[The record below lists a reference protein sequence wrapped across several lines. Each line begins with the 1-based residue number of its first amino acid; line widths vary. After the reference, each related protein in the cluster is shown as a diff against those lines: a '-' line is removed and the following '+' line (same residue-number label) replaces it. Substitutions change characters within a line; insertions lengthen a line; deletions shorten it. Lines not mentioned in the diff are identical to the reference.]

1 MSLAA
6 RLRAVQEDLARAARE
21 AGRDPT
27 TVALVAVSKY
37 HPAVAV
43 CEAYD
48 AGVRDFG
55 ENLAQELHEKARQV
69 ARSGRTPRWH
79 FIGRLQRNKV
89 KTVLEHAHLVHTV
102 DRWELAEAL
111 SRRAGVGQPLG
122 VLVQVNIGEEPQKGG
137 VAPAEAVAFARRVG
151 TLPGLALR
159 GLMAVPPADTNAR
172 PHFEAVAALS
182 RALRA
187 TPEGAQA
194 TELSMGMSHDF
205 REAVHCGATMV
216 RVGTAI
222 FGVRSHPGEHS

>member
-1 MSLAA
+1 MSLAV
-6 RLRAVQEDLARAARE
+6 RLMAVRDDLARAARE
-21 AGRDPT
+21 AGRDPG
-27 TVALVAVSKY
+27 TVSLIAVSKY
-37 HPAVAV
+37 HPAEAV

-55 ENLAQELHEKARQV
+55 ENLPQELQQKAQQV
-69 ARSGRTPRWH
+69 AQTGRTPRWH

-102 DRWELAEAL
+102 DRWELAQAL
-111 SRRAGVGQPLG
+111 TRRVGEGEPRG

-137 VAPAEAVAFARRVG
+137 VAPGEALAFARRVAV
-151 TLPGLALR
+151 LPGLSLR
-159 GLMAVPPADTNAR
+159 GLMTVPPAGVDAR
-172 PHFEAVAALS
+172 PHFEALAALS

-187 TPEGAQA
+187 TPEGAAA

-222 FGVRSHPGEHS
+222 FGTRSRPEEPS